1 MFPDRSGP
9 LLTAQ
14 DYDLSAVYMRN
25 WSTLDESGSMQP
37 GSGGAAGCA
46 WQQEWNDVQRVC
58 THLGGIPVRL
68 VDLSREYWL
77 HVFEPAV
84 GQWADGQTPNP
95 DVECN
100 RYVTM
105 GTSAEHA

>member
-68 VDLSREYWL
+68 VDLSREY
-77 HVFEPAV
+77 
-84 GQWADGQTPNP
+84 
-95 DVECN
+95 
-100 RYVTM
+100 
-105 GTSAEHA
+105 